1 MTEANNN
8 AQVNIAYLGALNM
21 LRWLVVQGKITA
33 EEQAGAAAR
42 IAENMGADVIIL

>member
-1 MTEANNN
+1 MSEINSKT
-8 AQVNIAYLGALNM
+8 QVNIAYLGALNM

-42 IAENMGADVIIL
+42 IAENLGADIIML